1 MKVPRSYLK
10 VFLWVVVVAAGTVRL
25 LGITRGTSDWEDPP
39 RFHHFHP
46 DEDRLVR
53 AALDLDNP
61 FAPPLSSYGPVSH
74 YALRGVVELVSLFW
88 HDPAPGFSS
97 TAGTWRLFVIARLLA
112 IVVSM
117 LGLWFLYRLASQH
130 CGEVGAVVAVC
141 FLSFAPLA
149 IQQAHFY
156 AIDGIFATASLGALW
171 AVSVALRSEDWRPYA
186 LAGAMIGI
194 AGGVRLVG
202 IGLGAALVVAWIG
215 IGIHRSRSDEAG
227 KGRVHIPLGHML
239 LAVGAA
245 AATLLLLAPYLLT
258 SALSMVGAGWDPGT
272 QLDLAGHTPSTL
284 SQLRAN
290 AVGVARGTIL
300 RPWSLIDIHTVPYLH
315 QLTDLWPQAVGW
327 PLAITFYA
335 AVLWSAYNLNR
346 RRAVLLIWSGL
357 YFAVIGALHTKH
369 VRYLLPLLPILS
381 LFAAD
386 LCVWIK
392 SKHRLTGVFLVGSLI
407 GVTAAFGLG
416 FARIYAVED
425 SRLQA
430 SRWMAEN
437 VSLGSKIGVEGGAF
451 SLSSVISDQDF
462 PKIHLEISELF
473 RARGY
478 TMCAPV
484 LSLLQAKVAGLEYIV
499 VTDVNRY
506 RQFRAVPE
514 MFPVVAEFYDRLLQ
528 ERLGFRVAR
537 TIRVYPSL
545 AGILLRDDDAEPAFV
560 GFDHPTT
567 WILRREGTA
576 AGSWEEWRKDLDDND
591 HCADGLLRRAASAFK
606 QRRWQ
611 VSLKASEQVLSRF
624 PEMKVAR
631 LIQAAAHRQ
640 LGQANQARTA
650 LAIYRSPYR
659 LDAGAQGPWATGA
672 SLVELN
678 LTELVA
684 WMR

>member
-1 MKVPRSYLK
+1 MPRSYLK
-10 VFLWVVVVAAGTVRL
+10 VFLCVIVLVAGAVRL

-39 RFHHFHP
+39 QFHYFHP

-53 AALDLDNP
+53 GALDLENP
-61 FAPPLSSYGPVSH
+61 FAPPLSSYGPVSQ
-74 YALRGVVELVSLFW
+74 YVLRGGVELASLFW
-88 HDPAPGFSS
+88 HDPTPDFSS
-97 TAGTWRLFVIARLLA
+97 PSGTRRLFVVARLLA
-112 IVVSM
+112 VVVSM
-117 LGLWFLYRLASQH
+117 LGLWFLYRLSRQL
-130 CGEVGAVVAVC
+130 CGEVGAVVTVF

-149 IQQAHFY
+149 IQQAHFW

-186 LAGAMIGI
+186 FAGAMIGI
-194 AGGVRLVG
+194 ASAVRLVG
-202 IGLGAALVVAWIG
+202 IGVGAALVATWLG
-215 IGIHRSRSDEAG
+215 IGIHRSRSDDAG
-227 KGRVHIPLGHML
+227 NGRGRIPLGHML
-239 LAVGAA
+239 LALGTA

-258 SALSMVGAGWDPGT
+258 SAWSMVGAGLGVDT
-272 QLDLAGHTPSTL
+272 QLDLAGHPPSTL

-290 AVGVARGTIL
+290 AIGVARGTIL
-300 RPWSLIDIHTVPYLH
+300 RPWSLIDVHTVPYLH
-315 QLTDLWPQAVGW
+315 QLSELWPQAVGW
-327 PLAITFYA
+327 PLTITFYA
-335 AVLWSAYNLNR
+335 AVVWSAFNLDR
-346 RRAVLLIWSGL
+346 SRAVLLIWSGL

-386 LCVWIK
+386 LCVWIR
-392 SKHRLTGVFLVGSLI
+392 SKHRFTGAFWLASLM
-407 GVTAAFGLG
+407 GVTAAFGFG

-437 VSLGSKIGVEGGAF
+437 LSPGSKIGVEGGAF
-451 SLSSVISDQDF
+451 SMSSVISDQDF
-462 PKIHLEISELF
+462 PKTHLEISELF

-484 LSLLQAKVAGLEYIV
+484 LSLLQAKVAGLDYIV

-514 MFPVVAEFYDRLLQ
+514 MFPVVAEFYGRLL
-528 ERLGFRVAR
+528 EEKLGFRVAR

-545 AGILLRDDDAEPAFV
+545 AGILLRDDGAEPAFV

-567 WILRREGTA
+567 WILQWEGTT
-576 AGSWEEWRKDLDDND
+576 AGNWEELRNSLDDND

-606 QRRWQ
+606 QQRWED
-611 VSLKASEQVLSRF
+611 SLKASEQVLSRF

-640 LGQANQARTA
+640 LGQTNRAQTA

-659 LDAGAQGPWATGA
+659 LDAGAQGPWATAA